1 MQGQVEG
8 ECHIHLHK
16 QGVRYR
22 QIDCEVYDRKAGLG
36 FSFRLTSISETT
48 HKQF

>member
-8 ECHIHLHK
+8 GCHIHLHK

-22 QIDCEVYDRKAGLG
+22 QVDCEVYDRKAEPG

>member
-1 MQGQVEG
+1 LEG
-8 ECHIHLHK
+8 ECHIRLHK

-22 QIDCEVYDRKAGLG
+22 QVDCEVYDRKAGLG
-36 FSFRLTSISETT
+36 FSFRLLNITETT